1 MCIEPAP
8 DLNPRS
14 KKLSARRDWIEEED
28 LDEMRGARGIL
39 FGLFLSIPLWVVII
53 WLISLLVWRSDG

>member
-1 MCIEPAP
+1 MSIEPVP

-39 FGLFLSIPLWVVII
+39 FGLLLSIALWVVII
-53 WLISLLVWRSDG
+53 WVISLLVWRSDG